1 MAIVPPRRLT
11 PPPVPPGQ
19 AVSHPR
25 GGEFG
30 PNGSIVPPRVSP
42 PGGGNRPR
50 GLVSSRA
57 SANTTAA
64 VSAPGGVV
72 IGPPRYTPPTEP
84 PPPPPRPPV
93 TPPPPPNRTFQDPRR
108 PTDDP
113 RIADLLRALTGDKG
127 ADANSIARNAELQ
140 KLIERLMRGE
150 GISTPDMSTDPA
162 ARAYAVAKQ
171 REAERMREAAAAQ
184 VGASGVSGDSE
195 LATRAAQIR
204 EATGESI
211 AANNADLTNK
221 RRTEALTT
229 AITGANLQMTDLQR
243 QDQARRAASGD
254 RLALLQVLMAGDKT
268 KQDAYEREKD
278 RVATERARDL
288 EFQRKQ
294 QEARYQEE
302 RSRALEQEREDK
314 VKAEERKKF
323 EDAWRARFGTA
334 PPGAAGQGGGYAR
347 SPLAFG

>member
-1 MAIVPPRRLT
+1 MATVPPRRIT
-11 PPPVPPGQ
+11 PPGQ
-19 AVSHPR
+19 GNLPTRQVVSHP

-30 PNGSIVPPRVSP
+30 PNGPIVPRTVT
-42 PGGGNRPR
+42 PGSGNLPR
-50 GLVSSRA
+50 GLVTSQA
-57 SANTTAA
+57 ATGA
-64 VSAPGGVV
+64 VSAPGGVA
-72 IGPPRYTPPTEP
+72 IGPPRYTPPP
-84 PPPPPRPPV
+84 PPPTTPRPPV
-93 TPPPPPNRTFQDPRR
+93 APPPGPNRTFQDPRR
-108 PTDDP
+108 PSDDP
-113 RIADLLRALTGDKG
+113 RIQELLRALTGDKG

-162 ARAYAVAKQ
+162 AQAYAVAKQ

-278 RVATERARDL
+278 RVAAERARDI
-288 EFQRKQ
+288 EFQRTQ
-294 QEARYQEE
+294 REQRYQEARG
-302 RSRALEQEREDK
+302 RDREQELEEK
-314 VKAEERKKF
+314 TKAEERKKF
-323 EDAWRARFGTA
+323 EDAWRAKFGTP
-334 PPGAAGQGGGYAR
+334 PPGATGPNTGGTYAGGWR
-347 SPLAFG
+347 